1 MRRLAAFTLALMLLG
16 EVPAHAIIVD
26 SFVSGVKY
34 AQDQAYQAFMKIK
47 VIEQIRILKQ
57 NYDAS
62 VRYYNEF
69 KKLNEGRGILYNVAQ
84 QLKVAEL
91 QELDILRGNV
101 DRDFINTYKTDTKVD
116 QFFQSIDR
124 GVATNMKYAG
134 DEMANLIN
142 NRKIG
147 ADIAKNA
154 GNLSPKDAANMAVKA
169 QGLQLQYLSVIHED
183 NLRLIQIQ
191 TMQLANDTRRQQ
203 AEQRLIDTVRKSV
216 KRVAPEAVKE
226 ESLQEDPQ

>member
-1 MRRLAAFTLALMLLG
+1 MKRLAAFTLALMLLA

-26 SFVSGVKY
+26 TFVSGVKY
-34 AQDQAYQAFMKIK
+34 AQDAAYQAFMKLK
-47 VIEQIRILKQ
+47 VIEEIQLLKQ

-62 VRYYNEF
+62 VRYYTEF
-69 KKLNEGRGILYNVAQ
+69 KRLNQGRGILYNVAQ

-91 QELDILRGNV
+91 QELDTLRGNV
-101 DRDFINTYKTDTKVD
+101 DRDFLNTYKTDTKVD
-116 QFFQSIDR
+116 QFFQTIDR
-124 GVATNMKYAG
+124 GVANNMKYAG

-147 ADIAKNA
+147 ADIARNA
-154 GNLSPKDAANMAVKA
+154 DGLSPKDAANMAVKA

-183 NLRLIQIQ
+183 NLRIIEVQ

-203 AEQRLIDTVRKSV
+203 AEQTLIETVRKSV
-216 KRVAPEAVKE
+216 QRVAPEAVRE
-226 ESLQEDPQ
+226 PPQENPQ

>member
-1 MRRLAAFTLALMLLG
+1 MKRLAAFTLALMLLA

-26 SFVSGVKY
+26 TFVSGVKY
-34 AQDQAYQAFMKIK
+34 AQDAAYQAFMKLK
-47 VIEQIRILKQ
+47 VIEEIQLLKQ

-62 VRYYNEF
+62 VRYYTEF
-69 KKLNEGRGILYNVAQ
+69 KRLNQGRGILYNVAQ

-91 QELDILRGNV
+91 QEIDTLRGNV
-101 DRDFINTYKTDTKVD
+101 DRDFLNTYKTDTKVD

-124 GVATNMKYAG
+124 GVANNMKYAG

-147 ADIAKNA
+147 ADIARNA
-154 GNLSPKDAANMAVKA
+154 DGLSPKDAANMAVKA

-183 NLRLIQIQ
+183 NLRIIEVQ

-216 KRVAPEAVKE
+216 QRVAPDAVRE
-226 ESLQEDPQ
+226 QPQEDPQ

>member
-1 MRRLAAFTLALMLLG
+1 MKRLAAFTLALMLLG

-26 SFVSGVKY
+26 TFVSGVKY
-34 AQDQAYQAFMKIK
+34 AQDAAYQAFMKLK
-47 VIEQIRILKQ
+47 VIEEIQLLKQ

-62 VRYYNEF
+62 VRYYTEF
-69 KKLNEGRGILYNVAQ
+69 KRLNQGRGILYNVAQ

-91 QELDILRGNV
+91 QELDTLRGNV
-101 DRDFINTYKTDTKVD
+101 DRDFLNTYKTDTKVD
-116 QFFQSIDR
+116 QFFQTIDR
-124 GVATNMKYAG
+124 GVANNMKYAG

-147 ADIAKNA
+147 ADIARNA
-154 GNLSPKDAANMAVKA
+154 DGLSPKDAANMAVKA

-183 NLRLIQIQ
+183 NLRIIEVQ

-203 AEQRLIDTVRKSV
+203 AEQTLIETVRKSV
-216 KRVAPEAVKE
+216 QRVAPDAVRE
-226 ESLQEDPQ
+226 PPQENPQ